1 MSWGSEIAGE
11 MGATVLRFG
20 FIAAG
25 AGFAFGII
33 IGLLIGWLMF
43 GGGA

>member
-1 MSWGSEIAGE
+1 MNWGNQLQRE
-11 MGATVLRFG
+11 MEVAVLRFG
-20 FIAAG
+20 LFAAC

-33 IGLLIGWLMF
+33 VGIAIGWLLF

>member
-1 MSWGSEIAGE
+1 MSISEVAGE
-11 MGATVLRFG
+11 MGAAILRFG

-25 AGFAFGII
+25 AGFALGCIVGIA
-33 IGLLIGWLMF
+33 IGWWLF

>member
-1 MSWGSEIAGE
+1 MA
-11 MGATVLRFG
+11 AAVLRFG

-25 AGFAFGII
+25 AGFALGII
-33 IGLLIGWLMF
+33 IGLLIGWLLF

>member
-1 MSWGSEIAGE
+1 VNWGNQLYDE
-11 MGATVLRFG
+11 MGVAVLRFG

-25 AGFAFGII
+25 AGFAIGCIVGIA
-33 IGLLIGWLMF
+33 IGWLLF